1 MCLVPPPKETVFPRS
16 QPPQM
21 GSTLISLSP
30 GSPSFQPKPQSGSCG
45 ETLGQEPN
53 VTLVPLGCVW
63 AGDPLMLRR
72 NGA

>member
-1 MCLVPPPKETVFPRS
+1 MRLVPPPKETAFLRS

-30 GSPSFQPKPQSGSCG
+30 GSPSFQPKPHSGSCG

-63 AGDPLMLRR
+63 AGDLLMLTK